1 MIYRFD
7 EFEVDD
13 REFRLSSGGAPV
25 QLEPKVLRLLLCLIE
40 NRNRLVRKQEL
51 LDKVW
56 PDAAVTENALTR
68 AIGLLR
74 KTLNDD
80 SHVPRF
86 LETVPTAGYRFI
98 ANVTVVEENPP
109 SVALQETIPAT
120 ATSAGRFRW
129 PRKRII
135 ASVLVLLIAV
145 GAGIVFFARRRK
157 PVLTEKATVVLAD
170 FENSTG
176 EPVFDS
182 TLRQSL
188 AVEFEQPPFVTMTDE
203 RIQGVL
209 RMMGQPT
216 GARLTPAIA
225 REICVRTSSA
235 IALDGSI
242 APIGAQYVLGL
253 RATDCSS
260 GKIVAQQQVQAARK
274 EDVLGALDHIANSSR
289 ALLRKSLTTIPNH
302 DLRIFEAT
310 TPSIEALT
318 FYTLGRKKAY
328 AGDTAAALLFLSRAI
343 ELDPNFGSAYTS
355 IALVYSSREEP
366 ERAAEAIRKSY
377 GLRDGLN
384 ERERRV
390 SEVNYYVLATGEL
403 ERAEQPL
410 KILKEAYPQAPQPR
424 YNLGGIYRRLG
435 DPQKAMEEVSEA
447 LRLEPTNPFNYE
459 NLAADYVSLNRFDEA
474 DTLYKQAETRGFLTD
489 GSARSRYMLAFLKG
503 DESQMAHFAS
513 SAAEKPVDED
523 AMLAAQADTAA
534 WYGKLNDARDLTARA
549 IDSAHRNGVQETAG
563 AYQAELALF
572 EVDSGDVKQGRADA
586 YTAIKLSPTRN
597 VQEMVALALARAGDT
612 AAAEKLAAELAKN
625 YPADTLLQRYWL
637 PLIHAA
643 VALQHK
649 DPGRAVHLLQT
660 TTSVELSRSSMFPVY
675 LRGEAYI
682 MLHDGK
688 HAAAEFQ
695 KFIDH
700 RGLVRNSPWGALAR
714 LGLARAY
721 AMQEDST
728 KARTAYQNFLMLW
741 KDADPDIP
749 ILKRAHAEFVNSGV
763 SGPTVSMQQLGV
775 TYKSPSHSSRTD
787 SNGRSLET
795 GFSET
800 TEA

>member
-74 KTLNDD
+74 KALNDD
-80 SHVPRF
+80 SHLPRF

-98 ANVTVVEENPP
+98 ANVTVVESNN
-109 SVALQETIPAT
+109 SVLEPIAAPKQASTT
-120 ATSAGRFRW
+120 ATDATKFRASTRW
-129 PRKRII
+129 VI
-135 ASVLVLLIAV
+135 ASSILALVAV
-145 GAGIVFFARRRK
+145 GTGLSLFLRHRK
-157 PVLTEKATVVLAD
+157 PVPTEKATVVLANFD
-170 FENSTG
+170 NSTG
-176 EPVFDS
+176 DPVFDS

-188 AVEFEQPPFVTMTDE
+188 ATQFDQPPFVTMTDE
-203 RIQGVL
+203 HIQGVL
-209 RMMGQPT
+209 RMMGQPA

-235 IALDGSI
+235 VALDGSI

-253 RATDCSS
+253 RSTDCRS
-260 GKIVAQQQVQAARK
+260 GKIIAQEQVQAARK
-274 EDVLGALDHIANSSR
+274 EDVLSTLDHISRSSKVR
-289 ALLRKSLTTIPNH
+289 IRDSLAGGKMYDNP
-302 DLRIFEAT
+302 IFEAT

-328 AGDTAAALLFLSRAI
+328 AGQTSAALLFLSRAI
-343 ELDPNFGSAYTS
+343 EVDPNFASAYTS
-355 IALVYSSREEP
+355 IALVYSSLEEP

-384 ERERRV
+384 EGERQV

-410 KILKEAYPQAPQPR
+410 KILEEAYPQAPQPR

-435 DPQKAMEEVSEA
+435 DPQKAMKELSEA

-474 DTLYKQAETRGFLTD
+474 DTLYKQAETRGLVTE
-489 GSARSRYMLAFLKG
+489 GSARSRYLLAFLKG
-503 DESQMAHFAS
+503 DEAQMARFVS
-513 SAAEKPVDED
+513 STVGKPVDED

-534 WYGKLNDARDLTARA
+534 WYGKLNDARSLTGRA
-549 IDSAHRNGVQETAG
+549 IESAHRNDLPEPAG
-563 AYQAELALF
+563 AYEAELALF
-572 EVDSGDVKQGRADA
+572 EVDSGNLKQGRVDA
-586 YTAIKLSPTRN
+586 YAAIKLSPTRN
-597 VQEMVALALARAGDT
+597 VQEMTALALARAGDT
-612 AAAEKLAAELAKN
+612 AAAEKLAAELAKI
-625 YPADTLLQRYWL
+625 YPADTLLHRYWL
-637 PLIHAA
+637 PLIQAA

-649 DPGRAVHLLQT
+649 DPSRAVQLLQT
-660 TTSVELSRSSMFPVY
+660 TTSVELSRPSMFPVY
-675 LRGEAYI
+675 LRGEAYL

-695 KFIDH
+695 KYIDH
-700 RGLVRNSPWGALAR
+700 RGLVRNWPWGALAHF
-714 LGLARAY
+714 GLARAY
-721 AMQEDST
+721 AMQDDTT
-728 KARTAYQNFLMLW
+728 KARAAHQDFLTLW
-741 KDADPDIP
+741 KDADPDLP
-749 ILKRAHAEFVNSGV
+749 ILKRARAEYSK
-763 SGPTVSMQQLGV
+763 L
-775 TYKSPSHSSRTD
+775 K
-787 SNGRSLET
+787 
-795 GFSET
+795 
-800 TEA
+800 